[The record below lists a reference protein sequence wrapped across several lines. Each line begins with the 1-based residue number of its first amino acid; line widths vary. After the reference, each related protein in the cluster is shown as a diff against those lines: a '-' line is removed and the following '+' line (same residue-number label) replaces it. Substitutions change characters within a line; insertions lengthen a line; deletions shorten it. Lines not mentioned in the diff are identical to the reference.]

1 MAEADPAREGLVKRR
16 KDDCRPAIIVCSAAL
31 VLIIVKTLDRTSA
44 TKGFYH
50 DEGLLTHAN
59 SLHTRHI
66 IFGTRVENLSMH
78 HEALGAGIEKPC
90 TPCETFDTGANLH
103 AARAGTLLRSA
114 NGLGTPAIDL
124 HQQAATVPVPVMVL
138 VPAWLRP
145 RVPHWVSA
153 VAWAPW
159 GVALSAK
166 ALALTLAIDST

>member
-1 MAEADPAREGLVKRR
+1 MKRR
-16 KDDCRPAIIVCSAAL
+16 KDDYRPAIIVCSAAL

-44 TKGFYH
+44 TKGFYY
-50 DEGLLTHAN
+50 DKGLLTHAN

>member
-1 MAEADPAREGLVKRR
+1 MKRR
-16 KDDCRPAIIVCSAAL
+16 KDDYRPAIIVCSAAL

-44 TKGFYH
+44 TKGFYY
-50 DEGLLTHAN
+50 DKGLLTHAN

-103 AARAGTLLRSA
+103 AARAGPLLRSA